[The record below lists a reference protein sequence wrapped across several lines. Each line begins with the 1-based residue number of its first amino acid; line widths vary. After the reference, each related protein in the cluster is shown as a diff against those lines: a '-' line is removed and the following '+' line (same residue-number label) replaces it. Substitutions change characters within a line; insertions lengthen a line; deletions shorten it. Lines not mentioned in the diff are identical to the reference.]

1 MIAAKKNEKYRLFTP
16 FTAEKTYIYAN
27 DGKQVNEL
35 RLYRNMSQKLKI
47 TVDALK
53 IFEPISALSIER
65 LQELIGLV
73 DVEVLGVGVTI
84 FREGDVD
91 NQSVYLIDGDVQ
103 MNSVSSKN
111 LNNTLTHKSND
122 AKHPL
127 AAGQPRQVT
136 CTAMTLT
143 KVLRID
149 NSILD
154 YMLTWDQLAEA
165 EEVKII
171 EEEKPLEKEPEE
183 TKTVINVSEKTESS
197 TEKKVS
203 EPAIE
208 KATNE
213 KFSTSA
219 EKVMESNSNSDSEK
233 KDTAKEKA
241 EKTNSK
247 EENTS
252 EEDGRNW
259 IRRMRHIMA
268 FKSMPPANIK
278 SLLQRMET
286 VSVAE
291 KEVIIQ
297 QGSPGDYYY
306 VLTEG
311 KATVTRTVELASLSA
326 GASFGEEALLSGA
339 KRNASVTMKTPGQLM
354 RLAKADFNELLK
366 EPLLDRVTPDEAQVR
381 VAKGDIW
388 LDVRHVTEFVHSH
401 LQHALNI
408 PLHELRM
415 RMEELDKNK
424 QYICYC
430 GTGRR
435 SSAAAFLL
443 VQNGFKVVVLI
454 GGAQKIPQFLV
465 KD

>member
-1 MIAAKKNEKYRLFTP
+1 MSKKDKISIE
-16 FTAEKTYIYAN
+16 
-27 DGKQVNEL
+27 G
-35 RLYRNMSQKLKI
+35 LK
-47 TVDALK
+47 A
-53 IFEPISALSIER
+53 FEPISALSKER
-65 LQELIGLV
+65 LEELLGLV
-73 DVEVLGVGVTI
+73 DIEVLGIGVTI

-91 NQSVYLIDGDVQ
+91 NQSIYLIEGDVQ
-103 MNSVSSKN
+103 MASVSSEN
-111 LNNTLTHKSND
+111 LNNVLTHKSND

-127 AAGQPRQVT
+127 AVGQPRQMT
-136 CTAMTLT
+136 CTAITLT

-154 YMLTWDQLAEA
+154 YMLTWDQLAVA
-165 EEVKII
+165 EEVENIKEERDIDKTPVI
-171 EEEKPLEKEPEE
+171 EK
-183 TKTVINVSEKTESS
+183 NKTERAVSAAVDKDLTLDNLTGYVANNS
-197 TEKKVS
+197 TPHSDKDKINKQTLADPVRNASPTQTTEKM
-203 EPAIE
+203 AD
-208 KATNE
+208 A
-213 KFSTSA
+213 
-219 EKVMESNSNSDSEK
+219 SD
-233 KDTAKEKA
+233 
-241 EKTNSK
+241 
-247 EENTS
+247 
-252 EEDGRNW
+252 EDGRNW

-286 VSVAE
+286 VAVKE
-291 KEVIIQ
+291 NEVIIQ

-311 KATVTRTVELASLSA
+311 KALVTRTVELATLGA
-326 GASFGEEALLSGA
+326 GASFGEEALLSGS
-339 KRNASVTMKTPGQLM
+339 KRNASVTMETSGLLM
-354 RLAKADFNELLK
+354 RLAKSDFNELLK

-381 VAKGDIW
+381 VAKGDVW

-401 LQHALNI
+401 LKNALNI

-415 RMEELDKNK
+415 RMKELDKEKN
-424 QYICYC
+424 YICYC

-454 GGAQKIPQFLV
+454 GGVQKIPQFLI